1 MAWSDPA
8 KIPPVM
14 VAVKAESVMAI
25 LVIGGTKQHVV
36 SSSLDDTDDVNGL
49 GSAWSEVED
58 VLVVL
63 LADCWLFCL
72 DK

>member
-25 LVIGGTKQHVV
+25 LVIGVTKQHVV
-36 SSSLDDTDDVNGL
+36 SSLDDTDDVNGL

-63 LADCWLFCL
+63 QADCWLFSL

>member
-1 MAWSDPA
+1 
-8 KIPPVM
+8 
-14 VAVKAESVMAI
+14 MAI
-25 LVIGGTKQHVV
+25 LVIGVTKQHVV
-36 SSSLDDTDDVNGL
+36 SSLDDTDDVNGL

-63 LADCWLFCL
+63 QADCWLFSL